1 MSGFFDK
8 VKSGAGKVAFEADKV
23 ADAKKVELDIG
34 NLKKQIDT
42 QYTRLGAMSYQRFRA
57 TNQEAPE
64 FADVCNGIVAIEQK
78 IAAKQEELKAINA
91 RQWQAPQPQQPQQYS
106 APPTSYA
113 PPPSY
118 SPPPQQYSA
127 PPPPPPPQG
136 GKFCPSCGQ
145 PVGDATK
152 FCSNCGSKVA

>member
-34 NLKKQIDT
+34 NMKKQIDV

-91 RQWQAPQPQQPQQYS
+91 RQWQPPAVPQQQCQ

-113 PPPSY
+113 PPPQRYSALP
-118 SPPPQQYSA
+118 SPPPPA
-127 PPPPPPPQG
+127 QG
-136 GKFCPSCGQ
+136 DRVCPSCGQ
-145 PVGDATK
+145 PVSNTTK
-152 FCSNCGSKVA
+152 FCCNCGAKVA

>member
-1 MSGFFDK
+1 MSFFDR

-34 NLKKQIDT
+34 GLKRQIT
-42 QYTRLGAMSYQRFRA
+42 EIYTMLGEMSYRRYAA

-64 FADVCNGIVAIEQK
+64 FAEVCQRIIAVEQK
-78 IAAKQEELKAINA
+78 IAAKQEELKQINA
-91 RQWQAPQPQQPQQYS
+91 RVWQAPQPQPSYT

-118 SPPPQQYSA
+118 SPPPQQQYNA
-127 PPPPPPPQG
+127 PPPPPPQQG
-136 GKFCPSCGQ
+136 GKFCPSCGTA
-145 PVGDATK
+145 VGDTTK